1 MKWYFVDLSNFAL
14 FGHVL
19 FYWFSASFYFRVCV
33 CVCVFLV
40 TFHLFILFEK
50 EKKENIKLLIKEVRR
65 IWEEFREGK
74 K

>member
-1 MKWYFVDLSNFAL
+1 
-14 FGHVL
+14 
-19 FYWFSASFYFRVCV
+19 
-33 CVCVFLV
+33 VFLV